1 MDDYARMITGQY
13 DANSREVNSP
23 ANQGIVFLD
32 TDAIVTRVYAKLY
45 LPREDFEQLEPLF
58 KKTIAGNI
66 ELFIVKTANAVI
78 VAQSYMNYLVH
89 KHEVKLPVAQRIK
102 KIR

>member
-1 MDDYARMITGQY
+1 RSINAPFSEEYAREYEEAFNIDDDELKMDDYARMITGQY

-45 LPREDFEQLEPLF
+45 LPREDFEQLEP
-58 KKTIAGNI
+58 
-66 ELFIVKTANAVI
+66 
-78 VAQSYMNYLVH
+78 
-89 KHEVKLPVAQRIK
+89 
-102 KIR
+102 